1 VRIAFLA
8 LHFAE
13 YSGRLALALA
23 ARHDVMLVLNSRNA
37 RDELTD
43 DLRAQLERSL
53 TLRYVELPRLRNP
66 RLLLSNWATVRM
78 LRDFSPDVLHMQE
91 VHPAHAGLPL
101 LWFRRRIPVVMTIH
115 DSAPH
120 SGGLPKDHWLWRI
133 VLWFRA
139 KASRY
144 IIHGPRVQAE
154 VHEMDRRIEGRSDI
168 IPHGTLGHDQIDED
182 TSGCEPR
189 TFLFFGRIH
198 PYKGLSY
205 LLDAGDILRSR
216 GHAFRLVVAGTGP
229 ELARHRERIAA
240 ASWVELI
247 DRYIAVGEV
256 PGLFRRALGVVL
268 PYTDASQSGVSAMAF
283 ALSRPVI
290 ATRVGDVPDVV
301 IDGQTGL
308 LVPPRDGGA
317 LADAMEK
324 LLLDR
329 RLRDALAAG
338 ASRFA
343 KEKLSW
349 ARIAELTCDTY
360 LRALAA
366 HSPRGAVRPL
376 HEPR

>member
-1 VRIAFLA
+1 VDGTDVDAQGERRVFFDCNRRHGPNGAGSRPAPAESPAFWRRYAFQADAPCAAAFDRKIVVRIAFLA

-168 IPHGTLGHDQIDED
+168 IPHWTPA
-182 TSGCEPR
+182 TSC
-189 TFLFFGRIH
+189 
-198 PYKGLSY
+198 
-205 LLDAGDILRSR
+205 
-216 GHAFRLVVAGTGP
+216 
-229 ELARHRERIAA
+229 
-240 ASWVELI
+240 
-247 DRYIAVGEV
+247 
-256 PGLFRRALGVVL
+256 
-268 PYTDASQSGVSAMAF
+268 
-283 ALSRPVI
+283 
-290 ATRVGDVPDVV
+290 
-301 IDGQTGL
+301 
-308 LVPPRDGGA
+308 
-317 LADAMEK
+317 
-324 LLLDR
+324 
-329 RLRDALAAG
+329 AAG
-338 ASRFA
+338 ATRSA
-343 KEKLSW
+343 WS
-349 ARIAELTCDTY
+349 
-360 LRALAA
+360 
-366 HSPRGAVRPL
+366 
-376 HEPR
+376 